1 MEFLRSHQLDIM
13 LILIGICGI
22 QALFVMLSKTLSR
35 KRKCALFSLEMS
47 AMLLLI
53 FDRFAYIFRG
63 DVSQLGFWMVRISNF
78 LVFFFSITI
87 LYAFNSY
94 HIDLVRNEGGVKNCP
109 VTLRICKVLTF
120 FGIVLLV
127 VSQFT
132 NLYYSFD
139 EHNCYARG
147 KWIAL
152 SYVCPIGMLLLQL
165 IEVLR
170 DFKRLRKLIVVPLL
184 FFTILPVIATI
195 LQMFMYGISLTNIA
209 SCGMVIMIY
218 IFSLIDL
225 NDTAG
230 KAKAREIE
238 LLKEE
243 QKKMGELFEQTATA
257 LANAIDA
264 KDKYT
269 HGHSMRVAEYSQRI
283 ARYAGRDEKFCS
295 EVYFAG
301 LLHDVGKIGVPVDI
315 INKDGKLT
323 DEEYAEIKK
332 HPIIGRQILSSISRS
347 PYLSIGANY
356 HHERYDGRGYP
367 DGLKGDDIPDI
378 ARIIAVADAYD
389 AMTSKRS
396 YRDPIPQHKVREEI
410 VKGIGYQFDPE
421 FAKIMLHLIDVDTEY
436 QMKEREQVQELAG
449 KNILECDG
457 NRSSFSEGLRLTENI
472 SRFRMRCRSQDGFNP
487 ADSVFSLILF
497 DSLDGRIHIG
507 DDQEKEMVYTEF
519 AEIHFDGS
527 SLKKDARK
535 IQSSIKKERDG
546 WNGMYRDGIDFE
558 GEAVK
563 FKDHVQIRISC
574 AYQTATVT
582 VALRDSS
589 RFTYMS
595 LTGAHC
601 VFSNVEF
608 IKTEDG
614 IGPGYITRIADEVSY
629 IDGPAGDIPNV
640 QVNGWKTSASQ
651 AVPIVDGMTI
661 SFHSKSLPTARLIWH
676 CPFVTIFYSDD
687 KIPDGKN
694 YCEFVCVRFDGENW
708 EGTNVA
714 DNSILINKTDDF
726 ENWQKWKELNKAGL
740 DCTVKLRR
748 QGKKITLVTENGG
761 IAIRSVTT
769 VKVETPEIY
778 VALTG
783 DQCAITN
790 IRIRQALKTLF

>member
-22 QALFVMLSKTLSR
+22 QALFVVLAKALSK
-35 KRKCALFSLEMS
+35 KRKFALLSLELS
-47 AMLLLI
+47 AMFLLI
-53 FDRFAYIFRG
+53 ADRCAYIYRG
-63 DVSQLGFWMVRISNF
+63 DMSQLGFWMVRISNF
-78 LVFFFSITI
+78 LLFFFPITI
-87 LYAFNSY
+87 LHAFNSY

-109 VTLRICKVLTF
+109 LSLRICKVLTF
-120 FGIVLLV
+120 VGIVSLI

-132 NLYYSFD
+132 DFYYYFD
-139 EHNCYARG
+139 EQNRYVRG
-147 KWIAL
+147 RGMAF
-152 SYVCPIGMLLLQL
+152 SYICPIGIIVLQF
-165 IEVLR
+165 IEVVR
-170 DFKRLRKLIVVPLL
+170 DFKRLRKLLVVPLL
-184 FFTILPVIATI
+184 IFTIIPALATI
-195 LQMFMYGISLTNIA
+195 FQVFMYGVSLINIA
-209 SCGMVIMIY
+209 SCGMVIVVY
-218 IFSLIDL
+218 IFSLADL
-225 NDTAG
+225 NDTVT
-230 KAKAREIE
+230 KAKAREIQI
-238 LLKEE
+238 LKDE

-283 ARYAGRDEKFCS
+283 ARFAGRDEKFCS

-301 LLHDVGKIGVPVDI
+301 LLHDVGKIGVRVDI

-332 HPIIGRQILSSISRS
+332 HPTIGKQILSSISRS

-367 DGLKGDDIPDI
+367 DGLKGDDIPEI

-410 VKGIGYQFDPE
+410 VKGMGYQFDPV

-449 KNILECDG
+449 KNVLECDE
-457 NRSSFSEGLRLTENI
+457 NRSAFSEGLRLTDYVT
-472 SRFRMRCRSQDGFNP
+472 RFKMRCRSQDGFNP
-487 ADSVFSLILF
+487 ADSVFSFILF

-507 DDQEKEMVYTEF
+507 DGQEKEMVYTEF

-527 SLKKDARK
+527 SIKRDARK
-535 IQSSIKKERDG
+535 IQSDIKKERDG
-546 WNGMYRDGIDFE
+546 WNGMYRNGIDFE

-563 FKDHVQIRISC
+563 FRDHIQIKISC
-574 AYQTATVT
+574 AYQTAVVT
-582 VALRDSS
+582 VALQDSI
-589 RFTYMS
+589 RFAYMS

-608 IKTEDG
+608 DKTEES
-614 IGPGYITRIADEVSY
+614 IGAGYISRIADEVSY
-629 IDGPAGDIPNV
+629 IDGPEGDIPNV
-640 QVNGWKTSASQ
+640 QIDGWKTSASQ
-651 AVPIVDGMTI
+651 AVPVVDGMTI

-687 KIPDGKN
+687 MIPGGKN
-694 YCEFVCVRFDGENW
+694 YREFVCVRFDGENW

-726 ENWQKWKELNKAGL
+726 ESWQKWKELNKAGL

-748 QGKKITLVTENGG
+748 QGKKITVVTENGG

-769 VKVETPEIY
+769 IKVETPEIY

-790 IRIRQALKTLF
+790 IRIK